1 MQGEKKSLW
10 GMVREFAIIIVIA
23 LLVSWTL
30 KTFVIR
36 SFHIPSASME
46 QTLAVGDRVM
56 VNQLFFNE
64 IERGDIVVFD
74 DPGGWLAPGI
84 SEQYQ
89 PNPVLVFLGLQPAD
103 AGPQLIK
110 RVIGVGGDTIECCD
124 DEGRLLVNG
133 EPVDESDYL
142 HPDVA
147 PSDVPFSVEV
157 PGGHYWVMGD
167 NRSNSLDS
175 RYNMDSAGGPY
186 IPEEGIVGEV
196 FVINWPMDR
205 LRWMGGAEPA
215 FDTVPDTPAG

>member
-1 MQGEKKSLW
+1 
-10 GMVREFAIIIVIA
+10 
-23 LLVSWTL
+23 
-30 KTFVIR
+30 
-36 SFHIPSASME
+36 
-46 QTLAVGDRVM
+46 
-56 VNQLFFNE
+56 
-64 IERGDIVVFD
+64 
-74 DPGGWLAPGI
+74 
-84 SEQYQ
+84 
-89 PNPVLVFLGLQPAD
+89 
-103 AGPQLIK
+103 
-110 RVIGVGGDTIECCD
+110 GDTIECCD

-142 HPDVA
+142 HSDVA

-157 PGGHYWVMGD
+157 PEDHYWVMGD